1 MKHASNK
8 CEGERNMSAAA
19 GVRIESAEIATRDEP
34 LSLTLLEL
42 VEAVNDVTSSDDEVV
57 ATVRHMLQTGRIR
70 LCGNFRGVPAS
81 VFG

>member
-1 MKHASNK
+1 
-8 CEGERNMSAAA
+8 MSAAA
-19 GVRIESAEIATRDEP
+19 SVRIENATINEP

-70 LCGNFRGVPAS
+70 LRGNFRGVTVN